1 MSCYIRY
8 MKQLLNEIN
17 IDPET
22 KEERKEVDQTIRE
35 IIGKNSSDKCNEVW
49 KEVKIWL
56 QDPAKKQE
64 LEEKLKDNVVN

>member
-1 MSCYIRY
+1 

-35 IIGKNSSDKCNEVW
+35 IIGKNSSNKCNEVW

>member
-1 MSCYIRY
+1 